1 MKNSSCISVCTM
13 CKEPCLSSAYPK
25 ENQIEEI
32 SKLFKVLGERNRLH
46 IVYALSSGALCV
58 HEIEELLQVSQSLVS
73 HQLKILRDAKIVK
86 TSRRGNE
93 IIYSLD
99 DKHIELLL
107 EIAKSHI
114 QEEKSKKIEG

>member
-1 MKNSSCISVCTM
+1 MKKNSCDRECTK
-13 CKEPCLSSAYPK
+13 CSEPCLSPSYPK
-25 ENQIEEI
+25 ENQIQEI
-32 SKLFKVLGERNRLH
+32 SKLFKVLGEKNRLH
-46 IVYALSSGALCV
+46 IVYALSSGSLCV
-58 HEIEELLQVSQSLVS
+58 HEIEKLLQVSQSLVS

-114 QEEKSKKIEG
+114 LEEKSK